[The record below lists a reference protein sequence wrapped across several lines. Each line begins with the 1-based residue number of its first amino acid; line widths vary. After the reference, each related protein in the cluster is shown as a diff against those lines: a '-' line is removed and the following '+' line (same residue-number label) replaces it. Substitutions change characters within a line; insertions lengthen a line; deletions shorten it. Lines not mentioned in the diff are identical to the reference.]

1 MIMELHNLVERAKK
15 GLPVFLHEVQQ
26 AFQEYETSFPHTIV
40 LELFN
45 GGRRLFPL
53 EIPGYDNLDEDE
65 IDLVESFVLA
75 RIYNILSAW
84 GGKRITIYCDIDDKW
99 YSRLFSKL
107 SDVFQIPKLRSE
119 RTGYGKVI
127 NVTERMIENFS
138 ETNGQPARF
147 AIYVRPISDYSIQ
160 STNATRKV
168 FSKGE
173 IIQRFRDTT
182 QLDEKLICG
191 MDIGGTDIK
200 IAVSRG
206 EHILFFKEYDWN
218 PASFTKVDQLIDPIM
233 LLVELMLVHL
243 SAKHHPLKLSDKQW
257 TLLESAMD
265 RSSSLSDVRRAII
278 AAKEVLQKD
287 EILLFDAIGLCFP
300 DIVIRNKIVGG
311 EVYKTRGI
319 RNNRKVDY
327 EVDFRKLS
335 DLHLSLR
342 KFCTNDHSVH
352 MTNDGAMAAF
362 TAGVEMAFSADADR
376 ISDGVFAHT
385 LGTELGSGW
394 IDELGQIPE
403 LPLEIYNF
411 IIDLGS
417 FPQRDYGSDDLRSIN
432 NFNTGLPGTLQKYTS
447 QSGVFR
453 LAVHYFKEHRP
464 DLYRDLVTQGFVFEK
479 KIEEGEVLMVP
490 TQPQDMRKPFLEHIM
505 RLTGSKHVAEC
516 EQIFQEM
523 GRYLAET
530 WFEIEQILNPTAKDR
545 FLFGRLVK
553 DTHCFSLMQEGFSTM
568 VSDANL
574 VVADDSLAN
583 TPLMRQ
589 LKEHE
594 EYTVAQFAQA
604 VGAIHFANLRF

>member
-1 MIMELHNLVERAKK
+1 MGMKLHNLVERAKE

-26 AFQEYETSFPHTIV
+26 AFQEYETSIPHPMV
-40 LELFN
+40 LELFDDE
-45 GGRRLFPL
+45 RRLFPL
-53 EIPGYDNLDEDE
+53 DIPAYDDLDEDE

-84 GGKRITIYCDIDDKW
+84 GGKRITIHCDIEDKW
-99 YSRLFSKL
+99 YTGLFSKL
-107 SDVFQIPKLRSE
+107 SDVFQIPKSKSE

-127 NVTERMIENFS
+127 NVTERMIENLS
-138 ETNGQPARF
+138 KTNGQSVRF
-147 AIYVRPISDYSIQ
+147 SIDVRPISDYSIQ
-160 STNATRKV
+160 STNVTRKV
-168 FSKGE
+168 CGKGE

-206 EHILFFKEYDWN
+206 EYMLFFKEYDWN
-218 PASFTKVDQLIDPIM
+218 PASFTRVDQLIEPIL

-243 SAKHHPLKLSDKQW
+243 SATHHPSKISKQQWILLKL
-257 TLLESAMD
+257 AMD
-265 RSSSLSDVRRAII
+265 RSSSLSDVRRAVTT
-278 AAKEVLQKD
+278 AKVVLQKD

-335 DLHLSLR
+335 DLHLSLNTY
-342 KFCTNDHSVH
+342 CTDDHSVH
-352 MTNDGAMAAF
+352 MTNDGPMAAF
-362 TAGVEMAFSADADR
+362 TAGVEMAFSSDADK

-403 LPLEIYNF
+403 IPLEIYNF

-417 FPQRDYGSDDLRSIN
+417 LPQRDYGPDDLRSIN

-453 LAVHYFKEHRP
+453 LAIHYFKEHRP
-464 DLYRDLVTQGFVFEK
+464 DLYRDLLEQGFVFEK
-479 KIEEGEVLMVP
+479 KMEEGDVLMVP
-490 TQPQDMRKPFLEHIM
+490 TQPQDMRKPFLEHVM
-505 RLTGSKHVAEC
+505 RLTGAMKVSEC
-516 EQIFQEM
+516 EQIFREL
-523 GRYLAET
+523 GKYLGET
-530 WFEIEQILNPTAKDR
+530 WLEVEQILNPKVKDR
-545 FLFGRLVK
+545 YLFGRLVK
-553 DTHCFSLMQEGFSTM
+553 DPHCFSLMQEGFKTM

-589 LKEHE
+589 LKEND

-604 VGAIHFANLRF
+604 VGAIHFANLSF